1 MEKAVVS
8 LIIDGFDLIENVH
21 IVLIKLDTVLELD
34 KIYAIFRYN
43 WSYTQSSNI
52 NDTIFWNIQKRGR

>member
-43 WSYTQSSNI
+43 
-52 NDTIFWNIQKRGR
+52 